1 MCCLKLKLSSKLT
14 PRLETEGAGVTLSFR
29 ICAGK
34 KPSSFARCVTV
45 PMMINSVLFAFNFS
59 LLFFIQ
65 RETSWRQSLSWFKE
79 RQASGVVN
87 EM

>member
-1 MCCLKLKLSSKLT
+1 MLHSDLGYVS
-14 PRLETEGAGVTLSFR
+14 GG
-29 ICAGK
+29 
-34 KPSSFARCVTV
+34 KPSSFARCVIV
-45 PMMINSVLFAFNFS
+45 PMMINSVLFAFDFS

-79 RQASGVVN
+79 WQASGVIN